1 MSPKF
6 RSIEDLR
13 RELRK
18 REAELG
24 KLVAR
29 RGKVVAK
36 LEGLDRKIA
45 LLGGEALGTVVKI
58 HKGRAGKLPTVAKK
72 TGRKRSD
79 KPLLEYVKQVLAGVD
94 DGMRVKDVMKAV
106 TKAGYKSI
114 SKDFYTIVA
123 SALRDAK
130 VFENLRRGVYKL
142 KA

>member
-1 MSPKF
+1 MSPKL

-18 REAELG
+18 RETELA

-29 RGKVVAK
+29 RAKVAAK
-36 LEGLDRKIA
+36 LEKLDRQIA
-45 LLGGEALGTVVKI
+45 LLGGEALGTVVNI
-58 HKGRAGKLPTVAKK
+58 HKGRAGKAVAAKP
-72 TGRKRSD
+72 GRKRSG
-79 KPLLEYVKQVLAGVD
+79 KPLLEYIKQVLVGVD
-94 DGMRVKDVMKAV
+94 DGMRVKNVMKAV

-130 VFENLRRGVYKL
+130 VFENLSRGVYKL